1 VTVDLRP
8 SEADVRMLRRATM
21 AVAAQ
26 TAAAVAATIVVVSV
40 IAFSLTIRSDDAA
53 QERLVRQ
60 AAATAD
66 DVTDPPAGV
75 VLIRLV
81 PGNPPQVSPG
91 TPDELASLDPRA
103 LPAGRSHIRRDGRDY
118 EVYVADAPG
127 GIRTLALLDV
137 TSRTQA
143 GRRLVGSL
151 AAAAVVGV
159 LVAALV
165 GVVVGRRAVR
175 PLGRALA
182 LQRRFVADVSHELR
196 TPLAVLH
203 TRAQLIQRRFGR
215 VDGRDRR
222 LQEHV
227 DQLVADTRALG
238 EVVEDLLRSA
248 ELRHRAD
255 AGTPVDLGQLAREL
269 VASVRPH
276 AATLQVDLVADVD
289 PDGPLTVIGIRSSL
303 RRALAALVD
312 NALAHEHPGG
322 TVTVRV
328 RPSGAAVE
336 LAVIDDGEGLD
347 AAEAERLL
355 ARHAQGA
362 SADRDKPRLGLGL
375 ALVREVLAAHGGS
388 LAVAGRPGEG
398 ATFTMTLPATGA
410 E

>member
-1 VTVDLRP
+1 
-8 SEADVRMLRRATM
+8 MLRRATV
-21 AVAAQ
+21 AIAAQ

-53 QERLVRQ
+53 QESLVRQ
-60 AAATAD
+60 AATTAD
-66 DVTDPPAGV
+66 DVIDPPAGM
-75 VLIRLV
+75 VLIRSV
-81 PGNPPQVSPG
+81 PDSAPQVSPG
-91 TPDELASLDPRA
+91 TPDELANLDPRA
-103 LPAGRSHIRRDGRDY
+103 LPAGRSHVHRDGRDY
-118 EVYVADAPG
+118 EAYVADTPG
-127 GIRTLALLDV
+127 ATRTLALLDV
-137 TSRTQA
+137 TARTQA

-159 LVAALV
+159 LAAALV
-165 GVVVGRRAVR
+165 GVIVGRRAVR
-175 PLGRALA
+175 PLGQALA

-203 TRAQLIQRRFGR
+203 TRAQLIQRGFARGGGT
-215 VDGRDRR
+215 DAR
-222 LQEHV
+222 LPGHV

-248 ELRHRAD
+248 DLQHRSD
-255 AGTPVDLGQLAREL
+255 AGTPVDIGQLAGEL
-269 VASVRPH
+269 VASVGPH
-276 AATLQVDLVADVD
+276 AGTRHVDLTADID
-289 PDGPLTVIGIRSSL
+289 PDHPLTVTGIRSSL

-328 RPSGAAVE
+328 RRSGAAVE

-355 ARHAQGA
+355 DRHAQGA
-362 SADRDKPRLGLGL
+362 GTDRDKPRLGLGL

-388 LAVAGRPGEG
+388 LAVAGRPGAG
-398 ATFTMTLPATGA
+398 ATFTMILPATGA